1 MDRGFIHVYTG
12 NGKGK
17 TTAALGLS
25 IRALGA
31 GLKVLLVQFLKKG
44 EFSEIR
50 FLRSQP
56 NIEIR
61 QFGTGRFVKGHP
73 SKEDIEEAERGI
85 KEIKDLLNSGKFDVV
100 VLDEVNIALKYG
112 LIDLET
118 IIDLIEA
125 RTKGTEIILTGRGAD
140 PKIIELADLVTEM
153 QEIKHYFKQGV
164 YARIGIEK

>member
-44 EFSEIR
+44 DFSEIR

-56 NIEIR
+56 NIEIK
-61 QFGTGRFVKGHP
+61 QFGTGKFVRGHP
-73 SKEDIEEAERGI
+73 SKEDIEEAKRGI
-85 KEIKDLLNSGKFDVV
+85 KEIKDLLDSDRFDVV
-100 VLDEVNIALKYG
+100 ILDEVNIAVKYG
-112 LIDLET
+112 LIDLE
-118 IIDLIEA
+118 IILDLIKTRPE
-125 RTKGTEIILTGRGAD
+125 GTEIILTGRGAD
-140 PKIIELADLVTEM
+140 PKIIEQADLVTEM
-153 QEIKHYFKQGV
+153 QEIKHYFKKGI

>member
-44 EFSEIR
+44 DFSEIR

-56 NIEIR
+56 NIEIK
-61 QFGTGRFVKGHP
+61 QFGTGKFVRGHP
-73 SKEDIEEAERGI
+73 SKEDIEEAKRGI
-85 KEIKDLLNSGKFDVV
+85 KEIKDLLDSDRFDVV
-100 VLDEVNIALKYG
+100 ILDEVNIAVKYG
-112 LIDLET
+112 LIDLE
-118 IIDLIEA
+118 IILDLIKTRPE
-125 RTKGTEIILTGRGAD
+125 GTEIILTGRGAD
-140 PKIIELADLVTEM
+140 PKIIEQADLVTEM
-153 QEIKHYFKQGV
+153 QEIKHYFKKGID
-164 YARIGIEK
+164 ARIGIEK

>member
-17 TTAALGLS
+17 TTAALGLG

-44 EFSEIR
+44 DFSEIR
-50 FLRSQP
+50 FLGSQP

-61 QFGTGRFVKGHP
+61 QFGTGKFVKGRP
-73 SKEDIEEAERGI
+73 SKEDVEEAERGI

-100 VLDEVNIALKYG
+100 ILDEANIAVKYG

-125 RTKGTEIILTGRGAD
+125 RPKGTEIILTGRGAD

-153 QEIKHYFKQGV
+153 QEIKHYFKKGV